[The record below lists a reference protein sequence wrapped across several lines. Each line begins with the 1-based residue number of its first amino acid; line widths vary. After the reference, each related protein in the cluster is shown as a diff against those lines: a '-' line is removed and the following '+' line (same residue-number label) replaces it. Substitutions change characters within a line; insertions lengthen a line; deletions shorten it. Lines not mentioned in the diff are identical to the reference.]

1 MSLRFLHWGVY
12 LAVLCVGSQRL
23 FSPKGWNTI
32 AQGNAL
38 GEVSG
43 PRALPWAIVL
53 EPFRLREMAN
63 LQTESPV
70 SRGKEQ
76 NASLLGT
83 RWDFSDR
90 SLAGWR
96 WKDNAR
102 VSLAED
108 GGNKAPSREVEM
120 PGPRQAGMP
129 ALRLQS
135 GFEPYDFTW
144 VARHFEPRSM
154 DGVAHIRFRVRG
166 DGSGHSLQL
175 HLGAPSPQNRG
186 RWLYYVN
193 SRQAVKLDFAG
204 WREVSVDVARFDTPG
219 NGLRDRDLAQVS
231 FLEFTVNAQRKGD
244 SPIFA
249 AKRLVATGDA
259 LGAAKTGTVPRDAK
273 PLDILLDDIQFV
285 GLSQEEIAAAERER
299 EERARLVSELTA
311 ALAPIE
317 KRLALLRDQLD
328 KAAAEGK
335 YTDVAR
341 VYWTALNW
349 TAQDLKRCLRCEEM
363 EVVKQAKPI
372 LADLQKCV
380 EESEPRL
387 SMTVCH
393 CLPQGKQCQAHGSDT
408 ASGEAVAHSGGPR
421 GAMNNPG
428 QRVLDKVLAKAPEEG
443 DPLDSTHNPHFKS
456 TIEAIRPQSR
466 KERWWPKGQE
476 GYRSIS
482 DAWTFRRL
490 GDDGFAEV
498 WAMTRPKS
506 PLRHHP
512 MLLRNALNI
521 FDAVAHQHADGDFN
535 INRTAVHGRDMN
547 INRFC
552 LAPALDAWCELQR
565 AYPELLPP
573 ARRAEVEAGLK
584 RLVDFQVKEYGLAR
598 LARRPDLRFQAYPNM
613 DVHYILIMERAHEL
627 WKDPQYAKERD
638 AFVKLLESAV
648 YPMGA
653 FTYVNTQNECFV
665 YHALDVLYAARYWKL
680 SGDAK
685 VLELLKKTAPYYPYN
700 VEPAGMPEYYTDACW
715 KHYWGGGDACGPS
728 VIAALCNDPL
738 NQRVAETCGAI
749 WGYGRG
755 HTGAI
760 AAEFWKPIASKPLPD
775 NYTIY
780 DTNVQGPRG
789 RYGNWSFAG
798 NGRNY
803 GVGFQGKDTFVGCM
817 LTDPERRPLPLDA
830 ALQVVTA
837 EVRLSHT
844 GNHWEGGRCYSAEEK
859 LTTTLG
865 EDFGS
870 LAVRYKLSR
879 PQWHYKYDEL
889 LPWEGTQ
896 VWYLSRNRLIGLVAL
911 EATADETRA
920 AVHGRIRL
928 GLQRELEPAPELGDN
943 SWRYGR
949 LVVRLHGHNYA
960 KVVAKPSE
968 TTFQD
973 SPSRYRST
981 EITLLDPVSVAA
993 GEQGNVLF
1001 RKGTRYW
1008 FLVEAF
1014 PSENRPVEVVH
1025 LIDRE
1030 PLVGFRFLEA
1040 GREVAVLHNPTD
1052 RAVETDLPLAEAGT
1066 KLTIY
1071 EDQGEGGWGKA
1082 KRAPEAGDPGASLR
1096 SAPTTQSRRV
1106 RLEPDRHLVIVAA
1119 REK

>member
-38 GEVSG
+38 GEVS
-43 PRALPWAIVL
+43 
-53 EPFRLREMAN
+53 
-63 LQTESPV
+63 
-70 SRGKEQ
+70 
-76 NASLLGT
+76 LLGT

-96 WKDNAR
+96 WKDNAK

-108 GGNKAPSREVEM
+108 GGNKT
-120 PGPRQAGMP
+120 PGRQAGMP
-129 ALRLQS
+129 DQRQARMPVLRLQS

-154 DGVAHIRFRVRG
+154 DGVAHVRFRVRG

-175 HLGAPSPQNRG
+175 HLGAPSPQSRG

-193 SRQAVKLDFAG
+193 LRQAVKLDFAG

-231 FLEFTVNAQRKGD
+231 FVEFTVNVQPKGD

-249 AKRLVATGDA
+249 AKRPVATGDV
-259 LGAAKTGTVPRDAK
+259 LGAAETGTVPRDAK

-285 GLSQEEIAAAERER
+285 GLSQEELAAIERQR
-299 EERARLVSELTA
+299 SERARLVSELTA

-341 VYWTALNW
+341 VYWTALDW
-349 TAQDLKRCLRCEEM
+349 TAQDLKRCLRCEEL
-363 EVVKQAKPI
+363 EVVKQAKPL
-372 LADLQKCV
+372 LADLQKRL
-380 EESEPRL
+380 EEP
-387 SMTVCH
+387 
-393 CLPQGKQCQAHGSDT
+393 
-408 ASGEAVAHSGGPR
+408 
-421 GAMNNPG
+421 
-428 QRVLDKVLAKAPEEG
+428 QRVLGKVLAKAPDDD
-443 DPLDSTHNPHFKS
+443 DPFDSTRNPHFKS

-521 FDAVAHQHADGDFN
+521 FDVVAHQHADGDFN

-780 DTNVQGPRG
+780 DGNVQGPRG

-870 LAVRYKLSR
+870 LAVRYKVSR

-928 GLQRELEPAPELGDN
+928 GLKRELEPAPELGDN

-973 SPSRYRST
+973 IPSRYRST
-981 EITLLDPVSVAA
+981 EITLLDPLSVAA
-993 GEQGNVLF
+993 GEQGNVVF
-1001 RKGTRYW
+1001 RRGTRYW
-1008 FLVEAF
+1008 FLVEVF

-1030 PLVGFRFLEA
+1030 PLVGFRFLDSD
-1040 GREVAVLHNPTD
+1040 REVAVLHNPTD

-1096 SAPTTQSRRV
+1096 SAPATQSRRV